1 MEVLGSVYSSRLL
14 SISNV
19 ILSSK
24 VKQVGFTCCIPKGMA
39 ALFFAFNRP
48 HYQKLIVQHLSDLL
62 VMPKEILEHLQS
74 GKFVASLSGRPGHSV
89 AIDEAHEMK
98 INKDF
103 KTSIVR
109 PSTENMNRLS
119 LYLGHRTKLIENLKR
134 QLNQP
139 TSKPNNTSL

>member
-14 SISNV
+14 SISKLYLAV
-19 ILSSK
+19 RLKKWDLRVASLK
-24 VKQVGFTCCIPKGMA
+24 EMA

-62 VMPKEILEHLQS
+62 VMPKEILEHVQS

-98 INKDF
+98 
-103 KTSIVR
+103 SIR
-109 PSTENMNRLS
+109 
-119 LYLGHRTKLIENLKR
+119 I
-134 QLNQP
+134 
-139 TSKPNNTSL
+139 